1 MLLDTMAMDT
11 TAWDTTAWD
20 TAAME
25 LGIMAMLL
33 DTTSDSLPSQKKLYM
48 PTNLLLK
55 RKLLK
60 WKLLKRLKRL
70 SSTATT
76 DTAALDPT
84 AWDTTALDTTVW
96 DTAALDTTAWDAS
109 AMELDIV
116 AMLLDTTSD
125 SLPSQKKLYMP
136 TNLLLKR
143 KLLKRKLLKRLKRL

>member
-1 MLLDTMAMDT
+1 MGKNPSTTTTATTASDTMAWHTTATMAMDTTAWDTTVWDTTATMAMDT

-60 WKLLKRLKRL
+60 RKLLKRLKRL
-70 SSTATT
+70 SST
-76 DTAALDPT
+76 
-84 AWDTTALDTTVW
+84 
-96 DTAALDTTAWDAS
+96 
-109 AMELDIV
+109 DI
-116 AMLLDTTSD
+116 T
-125 SLPSQKKLYMP
+125 P
-136 TNLLLKR
+136 
-143 KLLKRKLLKRLKRL
+143 

>member
-1 MLLDTMAMDT
+1 
-11 TAWDTTAWD
+11 
-20 TAAME
+20 ME

-60 WKLLKRLKRL
+60 RKLLKRLKRL

-76 DTAALDPT
+76 DTAALDP
-84 AWDTTALDTTVW
+84 
-96 DTAALDTTAWDAS
+96 S

>member
-1 MLLDTMAMDT
+1 
-11 TAWDTTAWD
+11 
-20 TAAME
+20 ME

-60 WKLLKRLKRL
+60 RLKRL

-84 AWDTTALDTTVW
+84 ALDTTALDTTVW

>member
-1 MLLDTMAMDT
+1 
-11 TAWDTTAWD
+11 
-20 TAAME
+20 
-25 LGIMAMLL
+25 MAMLL

-60 WKLLKRLKRL
+60 RLKRL

-84 AWDTTALDTTVW
+84 ALDTMAMDTTAWDTAALDTTVW

-125 SLPSQKKLYMP
+125 SLPSQKK
-136 TNLLLKR
+136 
-143 KLLKRKLLKRLKRL
+143 

>member
-1 MLLDTMAMDT
+1 
-11 TAWDTTAWD
+11 
-20 TAAME
+20 
-25 LGIMAMLL
+25 MAMLL

-60 WKLLKRLKRL
+60 RKLLKRLKRL

-84 AWDTTALDTTVW
+84 ALDTTAM
-96 DTAALDTTAWDAS
+96 DTTAWDAS